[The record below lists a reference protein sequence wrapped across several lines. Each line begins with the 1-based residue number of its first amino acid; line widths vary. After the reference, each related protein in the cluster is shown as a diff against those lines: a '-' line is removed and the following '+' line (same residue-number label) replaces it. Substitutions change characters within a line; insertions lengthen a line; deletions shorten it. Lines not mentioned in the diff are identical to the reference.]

1 MNNHLELLK
10 ANTPMIDLRSPI
22 EFAKGSF
29 PKSLNLPIIE
39 NDEREK
45 IGITYKHRGNAAAV
59 QLGNEL
65 VSGNLKNSRVL
76 KWKTFIDKNPNAWMY
91 CMRGGQR
98 SGIAKEWLN
107 DIGINISVVD
117 GGYKALRQ
125 TTMELLGS
133 VHNDQKRWIILGGR
147 TGSGKTEILNKFSS
161 SIDLEGHANHRG
173 SAFGGLDSSQPT
185 SIDFENCLAIDYV
198 RHDSNYLFLE
208 DESRTIGRIAI
219 PNQWYSKMQ
228 NSELVIVEIPI
239 EDRIQNILDDYIR
252 KPLRQGIPKTDLLLS
267 LRSSLI
273 KIHKRLGGDLFR
285 KIRDKMDKALLDP
298 KNQKQEEWVGL
309 LLEKYYDPL
318 YDYQIKSKE
327 DRSIY
332 RSDVRG
338 VTNYLSDLESDK

>member
-1 MNNHLELLK
+1 
-10 ANTPMIDLRSPI
+10 
-22 EFAKGSF
+22 
-29 PKSLNLPIIE
+29 
-39 NDEREK
+39 
-45 IGITYKHRGNAAAV
+45 
-59 QLGNEL
+59 
-65 VSGNLKNSRVL
+65 
-76 KWKTFIDKNPNAWMY
+76 
-91 CMRGGQR
+91 
-98 SGIAKEWLN
+98 
-107 DIGINISVVD
+107 
-117 GGYKALRQ
+117 
-125 TTMELLGS
+125 
-133 VHNDQKRWIILGGR
+133 
-147 TGSGKTEILNKFSS
+147 
-161 SIDLEGHANHRG
+161 
-173 SAFGGLDSSQPT
+173 
-185 SIDFENCLAIDYV
+185 
-198 RHDSNYLFLE
+198 FLE

-298 KNQKQEEWVGL
+298 KSQKQEEWVGL

-338 VTNYLSDLESDK
+338 VTNYLSDLESEK